1 MEPICSLHLNTA
13 RSWRGGERQTL
24 LLLEGLRREG
34 HAASVVCP
42 PGSPLAKR
50 AHTSGIPVH
59 EIPLRGELDLSSA
72 MKLRRLIRQLKPQI
86 LQLHTAHAH
95 STGLLS
101 RLGLGTRP
109 AVIVQRRVDFSIHR
123 SGTPGLTRLKYQLG
137 VDRYIAISHKIAEVL
152 QSDEIDPQ
160 RIRVVHSGVPPLPE
174 PTRSA
179 EELRN
184 NWQLGTEA
192 PLLGAIGALTSH
204 KGHRHLIEAM
214 ALLRPRDPAAQL
226 VLIGEGEEAQTLDAV
241 AAQQGVADRVH
252 RIGFE
257 EDVSSWLHALDLF
270 IHPSLDEGLGT
281 SILDALGARR
291 TVIASAVGGIPEVIE
306 DGVTGR
312 LVAAADPRQLAEV
325 IDELLDDPAA
335 AADLATAGQQLQ
347 EHKFSADAMV
357 RGNIEVHQELLEELQ
372 ARESIDEDV
381 TR

>member
-42 PGSPLAKR
+42 PGSPLAQR
-50 AHTSGIPVH
+50 AQASGIPVH

-72 MKLRRLIRQLKPQI
+72 MKLRRLILEMKPQI

-123 SGTPGLTRLKYQLG
+123 SGTPGLTRLKYQFG
-137 VDRYIAISHKIAEVL
+137 VDRYIAISHKISEVL
-152 QSDEIDPQ
+152 QRDDIDPK

-174 PTRSA
+174 PVRSTD
-179 EELRN
+179 ELRN
-184 NWQLGTEA
+184 RWQLDKDA
-192 PLLGAIGALTSH
+192 PLLGTIGALTEH

-281 SILDALGARR
+281 SILDALQAGR
-291 TVIASAVGGIPEVIE
+291 TVIASDVGGIPEVIE

-347 EHKFSADAMV
+347 KHKFSADAMV

-372 ARESIDEDV
+372 AGESSDEEI